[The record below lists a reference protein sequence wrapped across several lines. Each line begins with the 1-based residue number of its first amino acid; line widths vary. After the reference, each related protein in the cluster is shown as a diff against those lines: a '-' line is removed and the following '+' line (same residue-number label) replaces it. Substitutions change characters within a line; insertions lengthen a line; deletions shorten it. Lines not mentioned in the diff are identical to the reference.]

1 MNGDPVTDIREEA
14 RDGFERIFGYPAH
27 GLWSAPGALRLI
39 GDHTDY
45 AEGHTLTVTIDRR
58 VVVALGVTKEPRIR
72 VASPHAGEI
81 AELPLNELDEEEISG
96 WPSYPLGV
104 AWALGRLGV
113 DLQAVPGVDMYVE
126 STVPETIGLGSSAA
140 LTAAVSL
147 ALSDAWQVGSDKM
160 MLARACALAEG
171 RATGEEVGIGPAIAA
186 LFAEPDSAMLI
197 DERSKDVDQ
206 IRLGFDDGD
215 VSLLFIMCEDEPT
228 SLPPLAERLAALE
241 DVADRLD
248 AGSVRNVKPADLQAL
263 SPDDPLSEETLAR
276 AAHVI
281 DENLRVLQTVQ
292 KLREEGPDSLAS
304 VFGDS
309 HESVTRAYGLGTPGV
324 HLAVSTALENG
335 AFAARLLGH
344 RSTGTVMAICPDG
357 SVSRIIQALDGAFSE
372 HALDIPDTVVCRVGE
387 KALRH

>member
-1 MNGDPVTDIREEA
+1 MNGEPVTDIREEA
-14 RDGFERIFGYPAH
+14 RDGFERIFGYAAH

-58 VVVALGVTKEPRIR
+58 VVVALGVTKEARIR

-81 AELPLNELDEEEISG
+81 AEIPLTELDEEELSG

-113 DLQAVPGVDMYVE
+113 DLAAVPGVDMYVE
-126 STVPETIGLGSSAA
+126 STVPEGIGMGSSAA
-140 LTAAVSL
+140 LTGAVAL

-171 RATGEEVGIGPAIAA
+171 RASGEEVGIGPAIAA
-186 LFAEPDSAMLI
+186 LAAEPDSAVLI

-206 IRLGFDDGD
+206 IRLGFKDGD
-215 VSLLFIMCEDEPT
+215 VSLLFMMCEDEPAP
-228 SLPPLAERLAALE
+228 LPPLADRLAALE
-241 DVADRLD
+241 EVADRLD
-248 AGSVRNVKPADLQAL
+248 AGSVRNVKLADVASL
-263 SPDDPLSEETLAR
+263 SPDEHLSEDTLAR
-276 AAHVI
+276 ARHVVE
-281 DENLRVLQTVQ
+281 ENLRVLQTVQ
-292 KLREEGPDSLAS
+292 KLREEGPDSLTS
-304 VFGDS
+304 IFGDS

-344 RSTGTVMAICPDG
+344 RSTGTVMAICPEG

>member
-1 MNGDPVTDIREEA
+1 VNGDFVTDIREEA
-14 RDGFERIFGYPAH
+14 RAGFERIFGYPPH

-58 VVVALGVTKEPRIR
+58 VVVALGVTKDSRIR

-81 AELPLNELDEEEISG
+81 AEIPLTELDDEELSG

-113 DLQAVPGVDMYVE
+113 DLRAVPGVDIYVE
-126 STVPETIGLGSSAA
+126 STVPERIGLGSSAA
-140 LTAAVSL
+140 LTAAVAL
-147 ALSDAWQVGSDKM
+147 ALSDAWQVGSDKL

-171 RATGEEVGIGPAIAA
+171 RATGEEVGGGPAIAA
-186 LFAEPDSAMLI
+186 LSAEPDSAVLI

-215 VSLLFIMCEDEPT
+215 VSLLFIMCEDQPT
-228 SLPPLAERLAALE
+228 TLPPLAERLAALE
-241 DVADRLD
+241 EVADRLD
-248 AGSVRNVKPADLQAL
+248 AGSMRNVKIADLHAL
-263 SPDDPLSEETLAR
+263 TPDEHLSDKTLAQ
-276 AAHVI
+276 ATHVVE
-281 DENLRVLQTVQ
+281 ENLRVLKTVQ

-304 VFGDS
+304 VFADS
-309 HESVTRAYGLGTPGV
+309 HESVTRAYGLGTPSV
-324 HLAVSTALENG
+324 HLAVSIALEHG

-344 RSTGTVMAICPDG
+344 RSTGTVVAICPDG
-357 SVSRIIQALDGAFSE
+357 SVSRIIQALDGGFSE
-372 HALDIPDTVVCRVGE
+372 HALDIPDTVVCRVGT

>member
-1 MNGDPVTDIREEA
+1 MNGDFVTDIREEA
-14 RDGFERIFGYPAH
+14 RDGFERIFGYPPH

-58 VVVALGVTKEPRIR
+58 VVVALGVTKESRIR

-81 AELPLNELDEEEISG
+81 AEIPLTELDEEELSG

-113 DLQAVPGVDMYVE
+113 DLEAVPGVDMYVE
-126 STVPETIGLGSSAA
+126 STVPEGVGLGSSAA
-140 LTAAVSL
+140 LTAAVAL

-186 LFAEPDSAMLI
+186 LSAEPDSAVLI

-215 VSLLFIMCEDEPT
+215 VSLLFIMCEDEPVA
-228 SLPPLAERLAALE
+228 LPPLRERLAALE
-241 DVADRLD
+241 EVADRLD
-248 AGSVRNVKPADLQAL
+248 AGSIRNVKLSDLQAL
-263 SPDDPLSEETLAR
+263 TLDDHLSEGTLAR
-276 AAHVI
+276 ARHTAE
-281 DENLRVLQTVQ
+281 ENARVLQTVQ
-292 KLREEGPDSLAS
+292 KLREEGPDSLAPI
-304 VFGDS
+304 FADS
-309 HESVTRAYGLGTPGV
+309 HESVTRAHRLGNPSV
-324 HLAVSTALENG
+324 HLAVSTALEHG

-344 RSTGTVMAICPDG
+344 RSTGTVVAICPDG

-372 HALDIPDTVVCRVGE
+372 HALDIPDTVVCRVGD

>member
-1 MNGDPVTDIREEA
+1 MTDIREEA
-14 RDGFERIFGYPAH
+14 REGFKRIFGYPAH
-27 GLWSAPGALRLI
+27 GLWSAPGALRLM

-58 VVVALGVTKEPRIR
+58 VVVAVGVSKESRIR

-81 AELPLNELDEEEISG
+81 AEIPLSELDEEELSG

-113 DLQAVPGVDMYVE
+113 DLEAVPGIDMYVE
-126 STVPETIGLGSSAA
+126 STVPERIGVGSSAA
-140 LTAAVSL
+140 LTAAVAL
-147 ALSDAWQVGSDKM
+147 ALSDAWQVGSDKI

-186 LFAEPDSAMLI
+186 LTAEPDSALLI

-206 IRLGFDDGD
+206 IRLGFVDGD
-215 VSLLFIMCEDEPT
+215 VSLLFMMCEDEPAPLP
-228 SLPPLAERLAALE
+228 SLADRLAALE
-241 DVADRLD
+241 EVADRLE
-248 AGSVRNVKPADLQAL
+248 AGSIRNVKLADLQSLA
-263 SPDDPLSEETLAR
+263 PDDHLSEDTLAR
-276 AAHVI
+276 ARHVI
-281 DENLRVLQTVQ
+281 EENQRVLHTVQ
-292 KLREEGPDSLAS
+292 KLREEGPDALSSLFA
-304 VFGDS
+304 DS
-309 HESVTRAYGLGTPGV
+309 HESVTRAYGLGSPGV
-324 HLAVSTALENG
+324 HLAVSTSIEHG

-344 RSTGTVMAICPDG
+344 RSTGTVMAICPEG

-372 HALDIPDTVVCRVGE
+372 HALDIPDTVVCRLGT

>member
-1 MNGDPVTDIREEA
+1 VTDIREEA

-81 AELPLNELDEEEISG
+81 AEIPLAELDDEELTG

-113 DLQAVPGVDMYVE
+113 DLQAVPGIDMYVE
-126 STVPETIGLGSSAA
+126 STVPERIGLGSSAA
-140 LTAAVSL
+140 LTAAVAL

-171 RATGEEVGIGPAIAA
+171 RATGEEIGSGPAIAA
-186 LFAEPDSAMLI
+186 LSSEPDSAVLI
-197 DERSKDVDQ
+197 DHRSKDVEH

-215 VSLLFIMCEDEPT
+215 IVLLFMICEDNPA
-228 SLPPLAERLAALE
+228 PLAPLSQRLDALE
-241 DVADRLD
+241 EVADRLD
-248 AGSVRNVKPADLQAL
+248 AGSMRNVKLTDLQSLAPDEHL
-263 SPDDPLSEETLAR
+263 SPDTLSR
-276 AAHVI
+276 ANHVVG
-281 DENLRVLQTVQ
+281 ENLRVLHAAQ

-304 VFGDS
+304 VFADS
-309 HESVTRAYGLGTPGV
+309 HESVTRAYGLGAPSV
-324 HLAVSTALENG
+324 HLAVSTAIENG

-344 RSTGTVMAICPDG
+344 RSTGTVVAICPES
-357 SVSRIIQALDGAFSE
+357 SVSRIIQSLDGAFSE
-372 HALDIPDTVVCRVGE
+372 HALDIPDTIVCRVGE
-387 KALRH
+387 KAIRH

>member
-1 MNGDPVTDIREEA
+1 VNGDSVTDIREEA

-58 VVVALGVTKEPRIR
+58 VVVALGVSKESRIR

-81 AELPLNELDEEEISG
+81 AEIPLTELDKEELSG

-104 AWALGRLGV
+104 AWALGRVGV

-126 STVPETIGLGSSAA
+126 STVPERIGLGSSAA
-140 LTAAVSL
+140 LTAAVAL
-147 ALSDAWQVGSDKM
+147 ALSDAWRVGSDMM

-186 LFAEPDSAMLI
+186 LSAKPDSGLLI

-215 VSLLFIMCEDEPT
+215 IVLLFIRCESEPT
-228 SLPPLAERLAALE
+228 PLPPLAERLAALE
-241 DVADRLD
+241 EVADRLD
-248 AGSVRNVKPADLQAL
+248 AGSMRNVKPADIHAL
-263 SPDDPLSEETLAR
+263 TPDDHLSEETLSMAR
-276 AAHVI
+276 HVVEE
-281 DENLRVLQTVQ
+281 DLRVLQSVQ
-292 KLREEGPDSLAS
+292 KLREEGPDSLTS
-304 VFGDS
+304 VFADS
-309 HESVTRAYGLGTPGV
+309 HESVIRAYGLGTPSV
-324 HLAVSTALENG
+324 QLAVSTALENG

-344 RSTGTVMAICPDG
+344 RSTGTVMAICPEG

-372 HALDIPDTVVCRVGE
+372 HALDIPDTVVCRVGT

>member
-1 MNGDPVTDIREEA
+1 VNGDPVTDIREEA

-186 LFAEPDSAMLI
+186 LTAEPDSAMLI

-215 VSLLFIMCEDEPT
+215 VSLLFIMCEDEPA

-263 SPDDPLSEETLAR
+263 SPDDTLSEETLAR

>member
-1 MNGDPVTDIREEA
+1 MKGVGVTDIREEA
-14 RDGFERIFGYPAH
+14 REGFERIFGYPAH

-45 AEGHTLTVTIDRR
+45 AEGHTLAITIDRR

-81 AELPLNELDEEEISG
+81 AEIPLTELNDEELSG

-104 AWALGRLGV
+104 AWALGRVGV

-126 STVPETIGLGSSAA
+126 STVPEGVGMGSSAA
-140 LTAAVSL
+140 LTAAVAL
-147 ALSDAWQVGSDKM
+147 ALADAWRVDADKM

-186 LFAEPDSAMLI
+186 LSAEPDSALLI

-215 VSLLFIMCEDEPT
+215 VSLLFMMCEDNPAP
-228 SLPPLAERLAALE
+228 LPALSQRLAALE
-241 DVADRLD
+241 EVADRLD
-248 AGSVRNVKPADLQAL
+248 AGSMRNVKREQMHSL
-263 SPDDPLSEETLAR
+263 SPDEHLSEETLMRAR
-276 AAHVI
+276 HVV

-292 KLREEGPDSLAS
+292 KLREEGPDALAA
-304 VFGDS
+304 VFADS
-309 HESVTRAYGLGTPGV
+309 HESVTRAYGLGTPAV
-324 HLAVSTALENG
+324 HLAVTTAIENG

-344 RSTGTVMAICPDG
+344 RSTGTVIALCPEG
-357 SVSRIIQALDGAFSE
+357 SVSRIIQALDGTFSE

>member
-1 MNGDPVTDIREEA
+1 MTDIREEA
-14 RDGFERIFGYPAH
+14 REGFERIFGYPAH

-81 AELPLNELDEEEISG
+81 AEIPLTELDEEELSG

-126 STVPETIGLGSSAA
+126 STVPEGIGLGSSAA
-140 LTAAVSL
+140 LTAAVCL
-147 ALSDAWQVGSDKM
+147 ALADAWQVGSDKM

-186 LFAEPDSAMLI
+186 LSAEPDSAMLI
-197 DERSKDVDQ
+197 DMRSKDIDH

-215 VSLLFIMCEDEPT
+215 VSLMFIMCEDEPAA
-228 SLPPLAERLAALE
+228 LPPLAERLAALE

-248 AGSVRNVKPADLQAL
+248 AGSIRNVKPAELQTL
-263 SPDDPLSEETLAR
+263 SPDDTLSEETLAR
-276 AAHVI
+276 ASHVI

-309 HESVTRAYGLGTPGV
+309 HESVTRAYGMGTPGV

>member
-1 MNGDPVTDIREEA
+1 VTDIREEA

-81 AELPLNELDEEEISG
+81 AEIPLAELDDEELTG

-113 DLQAVPGVDMYVE
+113 DLQAVPGIDMYVE
-126 STVPETIGLGSSAA
+126 STVPERIGLGSSAA
-140 LTAAVSL
+140 LTAAVAL

-171 RATGEEVGIGPAIAA
+171 RATGEEIGSGPAIAA
-186 LFAEPDSAMLI
+186 LSSEPDSAVLI
-197 DERSKDVDQ
+197 DHRSKDVEH

-215 VSLLFIMCEDEPT
+215 IVLLFMICEDNPA
-228 SLPPLAERLAALE
+228 PLAPLSQRLDALE
-241 DVADRLD
+241 EVADRLD
-248 AGSVRNVKPADLQAL
+248 AGSMRNVKLTDLQSLAPDEHL
-263 SPDDPLSEETLAR
+263 SPDTLSR
-276 AAHVI
+276 ANHVVG
-281 DENLRVLQTVQ
+281 ENLRVLHAAQ

-304 VFGDS
+304 VFADS
-309 HESVTRAYGLGTPGV
+309 HESVTRAYGLGTPSV
-324 HLAVSTALENG
+324 HLAVSTAIENG

-344 RSTGTVMAICPDG
+344 RSTGTVVAICPES
-357 SVSRIIQALDGAFSE
+357 SVSRIIQSLDGAFSE
-372 HALDIPDTVVCRVGE
+372 HALDIPDTIVCRVGE
-387 KALRH
+387 KAIRH

>member
-1 MNGDPVTDIREEA
+1 VTDIREEA
-14 RDGFERIFGYPAH
+14 RDGFERIFGYPSH

-81 AELPLNELDEEEISG
+81 AEIPLTELDEEELSG

-126 STVPETIGLGSSAA
+126 STVPEGIGLGSSAA
-140 LTAAVSL
+140 LTAAVCL
-147 ALSDAWQVGSDKM
+147 ALADAWQVGSDKM

-186 LFAEPDSAMLI
+186 LSAEPDSAMLI
-197 DERSKDVDQ
+197 DMRSKDVDQ

-215 VSLLFIMCEDEPT
+215 VSMLFIMCEDEPAP
-228 SLPPLAERLAALE
+228 LPPLAERLAALE

-248 AGSVRNVKPADLQAL
+248 AGSIRNVKTAQLQTI
-263 SPDDPLSEETLAR
+263 SPDDTLSEETLAR
-276 AAHVI
+276 ATHVI
-281 DENLRVLQTVQ
+281 DENLRVLQAAQ
-292 KLREEGPDSLAS
+292 KLREEGPDSLAPI
-304 VFGDS
+304 FGDS
-309 HESVTRAYGLGTPGV
+309 HESVTRAFGLGTPSV
-324 HLAVSTALENG
+324 HLAVTTALENG

>member
-1 MNGDPVTDIREEA
+1 MTDIREEA
-14 RDGFERIFGYPAH
+14 REGFERIFGYPAH
-27 GLWSAPGALRLI
+27 GLWSAPGALRLM

-45 AEGHTLTVTIDRR
+45 AEGHTLTVTVDRR
-58 VVVALGVTKEPRIR
+58 VVVALGVTKESRIR

-81 AELPLNELDEEEISG
+81 AEIPLTELGEEELTG

-126 STVPETIGLGSSAA
+126 STVPEGIGMGSSAA
-140 LTAAVSL
+140 LTAAVAL
-147 ALSDAWQVGSDKM
+147 ALSDAWQVKSDKM

-186 LFAEPDSAMLI
+186 LTAQPDSALLI

-206 IRLGFDDGD
+206 ITLGFDDGD
-215 VSLLFIMCEDEPT
+215 VALLFMVCEDEPA

-241 DVADRLD
+241 EVVDRLD
-248 AGSVRNVKPADLQAL
+248 AGSIRNVKLADLQELA
-263 SPDDPLSEETLAR
+263 PDEHLSEDTLAR
-276 AAHVI
+276 ARHVVE
-281 DENLRVLQTVQ
+281 ENLRVLQTVQ

-304 VFGDS
+304 VFADS
-309 HESVTRAYGLGTPGV
+309 HESVTRAYGLGTPGI

-335 AFAARLLGH
+335 AFAARILGH
-344 RSTGTVMAICPDG
+344 RSTGTVVAVCPEG
-357 SVSRIIQALDGAFSE
+357 SVSRIIQALDGVFSE
-372 HALDIPDTVVCRVGE
+372 HALEIPDTVVCRVGE